1 MDSRYP
7 LVASQFTAL
16 AVLAWPGRP
25 RWRLPAAAAAGAGVL
40 TAAGGELA
48 EAGARAQGRQLSPW
62 IAPPRQGRL
71 LTSGPYAVSRNP
83 IYAGLLVG
91 GLGVAVLRRRVRPL
105 AAWTSLAVVL
115 HVKSGKEEQALLE
128 RFGAEY
134 EAYRRRVPRLL
145 GVPPR

>member
-1 MDSRYP
+1 M
-7 LVASQFTAL
+7 
-16 AVLAWPGRP
+16 
-25 RWRLPAAAAAGAGVL
+25 
-40 TAAGGELA
+40 
-48 EAGARAQGRQLSPW
+48 
-62 IAPPRQGRL
+62 
-71 LTSGPYAVSRNP
+71 SRNP